1 MDKKNIY
8 LDFDL
13 RFQEIKELNPSFD
26 VAKIAVAY
34 HGLNRNHSDIPK
46 EVFENAAPSLFN
58 IPVVGRYIPEDND
71 FGGHDIIVTEENGN
85 QTIEVATVPFGV
97 VPESANISWETIT
110 EDDGT
115 EREYLMTDCVIWKR
129 SYGYK
134 KLVSQ
139 SRWSQSMEITVND
152 FDLGEDNTMIIKDFT
167 FCALCILGNDIEPC
181 FESANI
187 QFSATPDNEEFKK
200 NFSAMLS
207 ELKELAT
214 QDLKD
219 AFEIS
224 TEGGGLGLDNEVTK
238 FDGEETETTPEETN
252 GETTGTEG
260 DDNSGI
266 TGNETTGSD
275 DNSGSGETTGSDDNG
290 SGGTSGGS
298 DDSGA
303 TEPDTSTV
311 PAIGADDAPPK
322 KKRVENSLDTEDF
335 SKTYGELRE
344 MLDGAVCQLCAE
356 NELRYMCDF
365 DDNYVYMEVINFTE
379 TGMNRKYSRAKYSNT
394 DGTISLFAEEEMF
407 IKWLT
412 ADELAKVEAERN
424 ELNAL
429 RDFKADRL
437 EELHREEVDAFVA
450 ENFNDVAETEEF
462 TALGDKV
469 YELEREALTEKLY
482 AIRGKHAVFSLAKKE
497 NKDEATKIPVESGK
511 KSKNE
516 AGRYGNL
523 FATYAKTK

>member
-115 EREYLMTDCVIWKR
+115 EHEYLMTDCVIWKR

-139 SRWSQSMEITVND
+139 SKWSQSMEITVND

-238 FDGEETETTPEETN
+238 FDGETTETTPEDTS
-252 GETTGTEG
+252 GETTGTEDN
-260 DDNSGI
+260 DDTETPGE
-266 TGNETTGSD
+266 ETTNDS
-275 DNSGSGETTGSDDNG
+275 NEPA
-290 SGGTSGGS
+290 GGS
-298 DDSGA
+298 DDSGDDDV
-303 TEPDTSTV
+303 DTSGIE
-311 PAIGADDAPPK
+311 AIGADDAPPK
-322 KKRVENSLDTEDF
+322 KKLVDNSLDTEDF

-344 MLDGAVCQLCAE
+344 MLDGAVGQMCEE
-356 NELRYMCDF
+356 NQLRYMCDF

-379 TGMNRKYSRAKYSNT
+379 TGIDRKYSRAKYSNT

-450 ENFNDVAETEEF
+450 DNFGDVAETEEF

-482 AIRGKHAVFSLAKKE
+482 AIRGKHAVFSIAKKE